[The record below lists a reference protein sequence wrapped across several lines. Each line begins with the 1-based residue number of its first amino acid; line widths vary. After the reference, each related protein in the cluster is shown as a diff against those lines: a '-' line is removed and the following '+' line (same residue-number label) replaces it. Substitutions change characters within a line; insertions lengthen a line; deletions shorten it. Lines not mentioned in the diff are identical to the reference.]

1 MHVTSIARKEM
12 KIGESDVSKERQY
25 RKKVIIVHLILQ
37 IYSNDLTTLTFYQF
51 LVVVQV
57 VP

>member
-1 MHVTSIARKEM
+1 M